1 MARSLVRFALLLGV
15 VAIALAACGESSAEK
30 AKAEVCKART
40 EIHKQVEALEAL
52 TLSPSSISTAQTSFQ
67 KITTE
72 LEKIKKE
79 APKLE
84 GTAKKE
90 AEEATTTF
98 KGQISSIA
106 SSLTSNFNLATAET
120 QFKSAL
126 EQLVKSYK
134 QTLEKGISC

>member
-1 MARSLVRFALLLGV
+1 MARPLSRLALLLGV
-15 VAIALAACGESSAEK
+15 TAIALAACGESSAEK

-40 EIHKQVEALEAL
+40 EIHKQVEGLEAL
-52 TLSPSSISTAQTSFQ
+52 TLSPSSISTAQSSFQ
-67 KITTE
+67 KIQAE

-84 GTAKKE
+84 GTAKKQ
-90 AEEATTTF
+90 AEEATSTF
-98 KGQISSIA
+98 KTEIGSIA

-134 QTLEKGISC
+134 QTLEKVSC